1 MRPDA
6 LEGNVY
12 SLPRCLSFDIVKNLE
27 ELSSLEMSSLLSEPA
42 SDVSISLWV
51 KVVWEVNLI
60 RRATEEEETVMNELK
75 AIERCLKEEHS
86 LIQHHLSSV
95 SETEVYSAS
104 FRTGCVHLL
113 KRKLLQC
120 EASLLNFSKTVSKYH
135 TVALPLL
142 ELFSCDNQSFD
153 FYLSP
158 SDPVSN
164 AVDIFASDSDSD
176 LDEEDS

>member
-1 MRPDA
+1 
-6 LEGNVY
+6 
-12 SLPRCLSFDIVKNLE
+12 
-27 ELSSLEMSSLLSEPA
+27 
-42 SDVSISLWV
+42 
-51 KVVWEVNLI
+51 
-60 RRATEEEETVMNELK
+60 MNELK
-75 AIERCLKEEHS
+75 AIEKSLKEEHS

-95 SETEVYSAS
+95 SQTEVYSAS

-120 EASLLNFSKTVSKYH
+120 EASLLSKYH

-164 AVDIFASDSDSD
+164 AVDIFASD
-176 LDEEDS
+176 